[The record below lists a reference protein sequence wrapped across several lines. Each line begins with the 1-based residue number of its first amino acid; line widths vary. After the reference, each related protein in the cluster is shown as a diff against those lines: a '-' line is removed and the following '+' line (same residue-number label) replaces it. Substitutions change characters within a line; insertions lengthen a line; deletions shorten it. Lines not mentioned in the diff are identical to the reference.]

1 MTEQDINE
9 MARALKEILDKL
21 DKAIVEAGKDA
32 NNVKMADVT
41 KILQSNLVKMNK
53 RYDGNG
59 YDVILAKLDKRI
71 ADITEKVR
79 TDKKLDVAE
88 AKKLAEIRKEIQK
101 GKEPFQKTRDV
112 IKSLEAKGYSKEELR
127 NRKEA
132 QKIDKTAQMKANQ
145 KMTEDLAFGMADI
158 EAKYIN
164 PINQNKESCKIIT
177 EMAKKRVLID
187 TLDPQMDKD
196 RIKELKDEIKS
207 NISQLSARG
216 LDVTSLNGFESNLN
230 LIDNFANTQVPI
242 IEQNSRNI
250 AINMATD
257 KTIPSDLRN
266 QFNLGSVRDV
276 KSLEEKYNNMSQTR
290 MSYAT
295 KAVTLKNEIDQID
308 NIIKE
313 MKRDDYLKSVAYKS
327 DGTLKSNDEIADEVF
342 YNPKMVDEIEDRLTE
357 KYGDGLFRSFRS
369 RKNYYKEQEGKGIF
383 ASIKATWKALF
394 NSSNKV
400 ALLASRTEAAK
411 YGKDGADKAVKAIE
425 TRKASFQKTLKQGVQ
440 TRVAKNPSLSEDKIK
455 DGLIDK
461 AYEQAS
467 EHIEI
472 EEDNERG

>member
-79 TDKKLDVAE
+79 TDKKLDVEE

-207 NISQLSARG
+207 NISQLSA
-216 LDVTSLNGFESNLN
+216 
-230 LIDNFANTQVPI
+230 
-242 IEQNSRNI
+242 
-250 AINMATD
+250 
-257 KTIPSDLRN
+257 
-266 QFNLGSVRDV
+266 
-276 KSLEEKYNNMSQTR
+276 
-290 MSYAT
+290 
-295 KAVTLKNEIDQID
+295 
-308 NIIKE
+308 
-313 MKRDDYLKSVAYKS
+313 
-327 DGTLKSNDEIADEVF
+327 
-342 YNPKMVDEIEDRLTE
+342 
-357 KYGDGLFRSFRS
+357 
-369 RKNYYKEQEGKGIF
+369 
-383 ASIKATWKALF
+383 
-394 NSSNKV
+394 
-400 ALLASRTEAAK
+400 
-411 YGKDGADKAVKAIE
+411 
-425 TRKASFQKTLKQGVQ
+425 
-440 TRVAKNPSLSEDKIK
+440 
-455 DGLIDK
+455 
-461 AYEQAS
+461 
-467 EHIEI
+467 
-472 EEDNERG
+472 